1 MDPDLIRWYRDATE
15 PDPAGVS
22 RPSAKIEE
30 WRGTGLCAQAQADGV
45 PCTELGRTCD
55 ICNSAGSD
63 QDAGSVQASGERTR
77 P

>member
-1 MDPDLIRWYRDATE
+1 MDLDLIGIYRGATE
-15 PDPAGVS
+15 PDPAGAS
-22 RPSAKIEE
+22 RRSAEIEE

-55 ICNSAGSD
+55 ICSSAGFD
-63 QDAGSVQASGERTR
+63 RASRERTR